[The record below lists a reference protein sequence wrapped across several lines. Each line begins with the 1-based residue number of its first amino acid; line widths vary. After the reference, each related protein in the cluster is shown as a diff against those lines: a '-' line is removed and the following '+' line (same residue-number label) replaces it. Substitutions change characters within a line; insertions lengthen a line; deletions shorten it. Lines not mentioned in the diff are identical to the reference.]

1 MFGILCLTVLDPGE
15 RGRSLT
21 LRLFPHRGMGEE
33 DGLFRMAR
41 YPVVTLTLS
50 PRWKAPLRENRVRRA
65 LLRLRSRGADSV
77 ILPGEYHGL
86 ARGLGLRP
94 LTDLAAREA
103 GAQAAVE
110 ELCRALDILLGSLG
124 IEIRGGTLS
133 RRAADQVLGLAQS
146 AGALRIPEGENAELS
161 RTLWRACGVI
171 AQGEFPRG
179 MPRLTLAFAGAA
191 GESPGVMADLGAGL
205 PENAAQVWRP
215 QPLPPR
221 GAMER
226 MPAGCD
232 PGVFA
237 AALLECGALRP
248 REIRV
253 SRLDIPGDTPY
264 NNEIVKE

>member
-1 MFGILCLTVLDPGE
+1 
-15 RGRSLT
+15 
-21 LRLFPHRGMGEE
+21 
-33 DGLFRMAR
+33 
-41 YPVVTLTLS
+41 
-50 PRWKAPLRENRVRRA
+50 
-65 LLRLRSRGADSV
+65 
-77 ILPGEYHGL
+77 
-86 ARGLGLRP
+86 
-94 LTDLAAREA
+94 
-103 GAQAAVE
+103 
-110 ELCRALDILLGSLG
+110 
-124 IEIRGGTLS
+124 
-133 RRAADQVLGLAQS
+133 
-146 AGALRIPEGENAELS
+146 
-161 RTLWRACGVI
+161 
-171 AQGEFPRG
+171 

>member
-50 PRWKAPLRENRVRRA
+50 TRWKAPLRENRVRRA

-110 ELCRALDILLGSLG
+110 ELCRALDIPLGSLG

-146 AGALRIPEGENAELS
+146 AGAIRVPDRENAELA
-161 RTLWRACGVI
+161 RVLWRSCGVI
-171 AQGEFPRG
+171 AQGDLPLG
-179 MPRLTLAFAGAA
+179 MPRLTLAFFDAA
-191 GESPGVMADLGAGL
+191 GESSGVIADLGAGL